1 MHSSKPSTVA
11 PSALTSSALPT
22 TLSELVSLA
31 SAMRPDGDGVVG
43 LDSSFS
49 WPEVADRVR
58 RLAGLLVSNG
68 VQPGD
73 RVAVIRPKGHESFEA
88 VHAILQAGAIMV
100 PIDPMAPAEAV
111 APVLKDSGAI
121 AIVGHAATIKRSGA
135 LDSKTL
141 QLILATGATDKM
153 PIDRALQIV
162 NIDDLRGFD
171 PEVALP
177 SVAPDDPAYLIYTSG
192 STGTP
197 KGILHTHASGL
208 AYASATV
215 KEHRMTAADRVG
227 SMTGLHFDMS
237 TFELYAVPLAA
248 AALVQ
253 MSEPHLRFPA
263 SFTER
268 AAGERTSMWYGVT
281 FLLQQILERGAL
293 AERDWTHL
301 RMVMFAGEV
310 FPAAALRAL
319 MNALP
324 NTQFVNVYGPAEVN
338 ASNTWELPGPPL
350 DDEPVPIGPGLAGA
364 QMLIVDEDERPVP
377 NGTKGIL
384 WISAETRM
392 REYWNRPD
400 LTDETRRPN
409 PVGPDWYITG
419 DVATLDDDG
428 VVWFHGRSDHQVKLR
443 GIRVELEGVEST
455 ITNHPDVLHAVAG
468 PWGGEPGT
476 LAVSVVL
483 APDSDLDLRSL
494 QRWAAKKLPAV
505 AVPASLQVTDTMP
518 QTPSGKIDRKVIR
531 AILAQPP
538 SEET

>member
-1 MHSSKPSTVA
+1 MA
-11 PSALTSSALPT
+11 PN
-22 TLSELVSLA
+22 TLSQLVSHAA
-31 SAMRPDGDGVVG
+31 STRPNGDGIVG
-43 LDSSFS
+43 LDQAFS
-49 WPEVADRVR
+49 WREVQDRVR
-58 RLAGLLVSNG
+58 RLAGLLVASG
-68 VQPGD
+68 VEPGD
-73 RVAVIRPKGHESFEA
+73 RVAVLRPKGHESFEA

-100 PIDPMAPAEAV
+100 PIDPMAPAAAV
-111 APVLKDSGAI
+111 TPVLTDSGTTAI
-121 AIVGHAATIKRSGA
+121 IGHSPTIKRSEA
-135 LDSKTL
+135 LTTPNL
-141 QLILATGATDKM
+141 RLVLATGDTDKLIATTREITG
-153 PIDRALQIV
+153 PGNEV
-162 NIDDLRGFD
+162 EVTNIDDLIRFD
-171 PEVALP
+171 ADVPLP
-177 SVAPDDPAYLIYTSG
+177 DVSPDDPAYLIYTSG

-208 AYASATV
+208 AYARATV
-215 KEHRMTAADRVG
+215 DQHRMSAADRIG

-268 AAGERTSMWYGVT
+268 AAEQRTTMWYGVT

-293 AERDWTHL
+293 AERDWRHL

-319 MNALP
+319 MSALP
-324 NTQFVNVYGPAEVN
+324 HALFVNVYGPAEVN
-338 ASNTWELPGPPL
+338 ASNTWDLTHPPD
-350 DDEPVPIGPGLAGA
+350 DDEAIPIGPGLADA
-364 QMLIVDEDERPVP
+364 QMLIVDDDENPVP
-377 NGTKGIL
+377 NGSKGIL
-384 WISAETRM
+384 WVSAHTRM

-400 LTDETRRPN
+400 LSTATRRHN
-409 PVGPDWYITG
+409 PDGPDWYITG
-419 DVATLDDDG
+419 DVATLDDEG

-476 LAVSVVL
+476 LAVSAVL
-483 APDSDLDLRSL
+483 APDASLDLRSL

-505 AVPASLQVTDTMP
+505 AVPAHLHITGAMP

-531 AILAQPP
+531 TFLAKSPT
-538 SEET
+538 SEETRCQN